1 MDENAKQLRFLVDT
15 IKAKD
20 EIIRMQQ
27 VALNVFEEQLQLLLI
42 EQKKTKEIINKIE
55 NHETKN

>member
-1 MDENAKQLRFLVDT
+1 MQTEIQQLRFLVDT

-27 VALNVFEEQLQLLLI
+27 ESLNVFEEQLKVLL
-42 EQKKTKEIINKIE
+42 ENQRKTDEIINRIANKIS
-55 NHETKN
+55 

>member
-1 MDENAKQLRFLVDT
+1 MQEEFNQLRFLVDT

-20 EIIRMQQ
+20 EIIRLQQ

-42 EQKKTKEIINKIE
+42 EQKKTKKIINKIE
-55 NHETKN
+55 NKIS